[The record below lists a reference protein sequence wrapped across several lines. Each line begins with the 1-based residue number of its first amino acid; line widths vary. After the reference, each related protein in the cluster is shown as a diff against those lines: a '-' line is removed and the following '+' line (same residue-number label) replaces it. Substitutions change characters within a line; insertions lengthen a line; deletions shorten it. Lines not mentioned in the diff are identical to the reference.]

1 MTFNSVTKLHKLKSI
16 YICIYIYGYIH
27 MFVYDIYALYVD
39 VELSI
44 AVAAL
49 ITKVGFIV
57 TIRQ

>member
-1 MTFNSVTKLHKLKSI
+1 
-16 YICIYIYGYIH
+16 